1 MSCYVM
7 SHDAIRTMGYTIADC
22 LNRSIYGNEYS
33 IAVCA
38 TEYSNLGKAFMDG
51 FCFLDGRYQP
61 EGISITLHRLNA
73 QAYAECY
80 LESELETFSVRG
92 SRRKYSLWKPRE
104 NIDGHERPQDWH
116 YTLLA
121 LIDCWLY
128 QSAEGNVDKSDTR
141 LAINRFAQELAR
153 LVTQHSPAYIATRG
167 ELLN

>member
-7 SHDAIRTMGYTIADC
+7 NHEAIRTMGYTLADC

-38 TEYSNLGKAFMDG
+38 AEYSNLGKAFMDG
-51 FCFLDGRYQP
+51 FCFMEGRYQP

-73 QAYAECY
+73 QAYAERY
-80 LESELETFSVRG
+80 RESELETFSACG
-92 SRRKYSLWKPRE
+92 SRRKHSLWQPPE
-104 NIDGHERPQDWH
+104 YVDGCERPQDWH

-128 QSAEGNVDKSDTR
+128 QTAEGNVYKSDTR
-141 LAINRFAQELAR
+141 LALNRFAQELAR
-153 LVTQHSPAYIATRG
+153 LVTQHSPAYIAARQ
-167 ELLN
+167 NF